1 MRGCLLAVS
10 RDHLVSQATVVL
22 LARACGSLF
31 ACGQLNCVFHCR
43 RQPLVG
49 NRLYLIST
57 FIVRQCH
64 MHDSEA
70 RDSRIEPTDPRH
82 SAGTHWLRWA
92 GAVAFL
98 VLIIAGGLEWRVVWC
113 AHHNYCKPTEVRN
126 GHIRTVDDP
135 KQDQPE
141 AVGFAVESEEGRLEY
156 AASTGP
162 LSFAVSNGV
171 LAIADTVKQRVAVF
185 DADTLKYE
193 KSIDKFNFPPQ
204 RINLSGD
211 ILLVRARFG
220 LSDNDAICSVTAGSC
235 TSLADV
241 SLDEVKKLRVQEEAL
256 ARTPEMPVK
265 LEVKIPNLISVTA
278 IGRDRAGNLYV
289 LSKQGSGDKN
299 AAVSIVLKYSPQNLL
314 VATSP
319 PIPADEGELDVLDR
333 LRVDENGT
341 CYAFFV
347 KQEDVQ
353 IWRWVTHNEN

>member
-1 MRGCLLAVS
+1 
-10 RDHLVSQATVVL
+10 
-22 LARACGSLF
+22 
-31 ACGQLNCVFHCR
+31 
-43 RQPLVG
+43 
-49 NRLYLIST
+49 
-57 FIVRQCH
+57 
-64 MHDSEA
+64 MHDNEA
-70 RDSRIEPTDPRH
+70 RDSRNEPTDPKHKAR
-82 SAGTHWLRWA
+82 TRWLRWA
-92 GAVAFL
+92 GAVTFV
-98 VLIIAGGLEWRVVWC
+98 VLISAGGLEWRVVWC

-135 KQDQPE
+135 KQDLPE
-141 AVGFAVESEEGRLEY
+141 AVGFAVESEGERLEY
-156 AASTGP
+156 ATSTGP

-204 RINLSGD
+204 RINFSGD
-211 ILLVRARFG
+211 ILLVRARFD
-220 LSDNDAICSVTAGSC
+220 LSDNDAICSVTTSSC

-241 SLDEVKKLRVQEEAL
+241 SLEEVKKLRVQEEAL

-265 LEVKIPNLISVTA
+265 LEVRVPKLISVTP

-289 LSKQGSGDKN
+289 LSLQGTGDKN
-299 AAVSIVLKYSPQNLL
+299 AAASTILKYSPQNLL

-319 PIPADEGELDVLDR
+319 PLPTDENEVDILDR

-341 CYAFFV
+341 CYALLV
-347 KQEDVQ
+347 KQEDVE